1 MKPAHWVAIGAT
13 LPLAAAVVT
22 GGLTFYASLALD
34 VIRRNP

>member
-1 MKPAHWVAIGAT
+1 MKPAHWVAVGAA

-34 VIRRNP
+34 VLRGKP